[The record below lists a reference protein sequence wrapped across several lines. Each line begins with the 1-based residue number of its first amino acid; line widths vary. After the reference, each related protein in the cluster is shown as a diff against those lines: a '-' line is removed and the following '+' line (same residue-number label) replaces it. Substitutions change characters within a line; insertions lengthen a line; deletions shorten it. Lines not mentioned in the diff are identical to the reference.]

1 MGLIRLDKQY
11 EKLYVVGCS
20 FTTGF
25 LEKDK
30 GSWGTYLAKKLNCK
44 YHNAAGQSSSN
55 YSIISQV
62 VNMCETYDMTNSCV
76 GIQFSE
82 RSRREMWSSEYNHY
96 ETFNV
101 ATLEVNL
108 EENLSNNLNFIKKN
122 VEFFDDIWFNDNE
135 NMLRTTISML
145 LIKGYLESK
154 NIDFIMFE
162 GISTIADEIN
172 ANNVEYNRYA
182 KLLDKNFRNQILN
195 EKTFF
200 KKYGP
205 MQPFNRTHPL
215 YDKTKNG
222 GHPNSE
228 FVEWW
233 VEEMF
238 QHIKDNQ

>member
-25 LEKDK
+25 LEKDN
-30 GSWGTYLAKKLNCK
+30 GSWGLYLAEKLNCK
-44 YHNAAGQSSSN
+44 YQNAAGQSSSN
-55 YSIISQV
+55 YSIITQV
-62 VNMCETYDMTNSCV
+62 VNLCETFDMTNSCV

-82 RSRREMWSSEYNHY
+82 RSRREMWSSQFNHY

-101 ATLEVNL
+101 ATLQVNQ
-108 EENLSNNLNFIKKN
+108 EKNLSDNLKFVKKN

-135 NMLRTTISML
+135 NMLRTITSML
-145 LIKGYLESK
+145 LVKGYLESK

-162 GISTIADEIN
+162 GISTIADEIKDI
-172 ANNVEYNRYA
+172 NVEYNRYV
-182 KLLDKNFRNQILN
+182 KLLDKNFRNQMLN

-215 YDKTKNG
+215 FDNTKNG

-228 FVEWW
+228 FIKWW
-233 VEEMF
+233 VEEMY

>member
-25 LEKDK
+25 LENSE
-30 GSWGTYLAKKLNCK
+30 GSWGTHLAEKLNCK
-44 YHNAAGQSSSN
+44 CQISAGQSSSN
-55 YSIISQV
+55 YSIITQV
-62 VNMCETYDMTNSCV
+62 VNVCETYDMSNSCI

-82 RSRREMWSSEYNHY
+82 RSRREMWSSDFNHY
-96 ETFNV
+96 ETFNIS
-101 ATLEVNL
+101 TLQVND
-108 EENLSNNLNFIKKN
+108 EKNLSDNLKFVKKN
-122 VEFFDDIWFNDNE
+122 INFFGNIWFNDNE
-135 NMLRTTISML
+135 NVLRTTTAVL

-162 GISTIADEIN
+162 GISTINDEIN
-172 ANNVEYNRYA
+172 AKNVEYNRYA
-182 KLLDKNFRNQILN
+182 KLLDINFRRNLLN

-200 KKYGP
+200 TKYGP

-215 YDKTKNG
+215 FDETKNG

-228 FVEWW
+228 FVKWW
-233 VEEMF
+233 ANEIYE
-238 QHIKDNQ
+238 HIKDNQ

>member
-25 LEKDK
+25 LEKSE
-30 GSWGTYLAKKLNCK
+30 GSWGTHLAKKLNCK
-44 YHNAAGQSSSN
+44 CEIAAGQSSSN
-55 YSIISQV
+55 YSIITQV
-62 VNMCETYDMTNSCV
+62 VNVCESNDMSNCCV

-82 RSRREMWSSEYNHY
+82 RSRREMWSSDFNHY
-96 ETFNV
+96 ETFNIS
-101 ATLEVNL
+101 TLKVNN
-108 EENLSNNLNFIKKN
+108 EKNLSDNLKFVKENIK
-122 VEFFDDIWFNDNE
+122 FFDNIWFNDNE
-135 NMLRTTISML
+135 NVLRTTIAIL

-162 GISTIADEIN
+162 GISTINDEITN
-172 ANNVEYNRYA
+172 KNIEYNRYVN
-182 KLLDKNFRNQILN
+182 LLDLDFRRNLLN

-215 YDKTKNG
+215 FDETKNG

-228 FVEWW
+228 FIKWW
-233 VEEMF
+233 ANEMYE
-238 QHIKDNQ
+238 HIKDNQ

>member
-1 MGLIRLDKQY
+1 MGLIRLDKQD

-25 LEKDK
+25 LEKDN
-30 GSWGTYLAKKLNCK
+30 GSWGLYLAEKLNCK
-44 YHNAAGQSSSN
+44 YQNAAGQSSSN
-55 YSIISQV
+55 YSIITQV
-62 VNMCETYDMTNSCV
+62 VNLCETFDMTNSCV

-82 RSRREMWSSEYNHY
+82 RSRREMWSSQFNHY

-101 ATLEVNL
+101 ATLQVNQ
-108 EENLSNNLNFIKKN
+108 EKNLSDNLKFVKKN

-135 NMLRTTISML
+135 NMLRTITSML
-145 LIKGYLESK
+145 LVKGYLESK

-162 GISTIADEIN
+162 GISTIADEIKDI
-172 ANNVEYNRYA
+172 NVEYNRYV
-182 KLLDKNFRNQILN
+182 KLLDKNFRNQMLN

-215 YDKTKNG
+215 FDNTKNG

-228 FVEWW
+228 FIKWW
-233 VEEMF
+233 VEEMY

>member
-1 MGLIRLDKQY
+1 
-11 EKLYVVGCS
+11 
-20 FTTGF
+20 
-25 LEKDK
+25 
-30 GSWGTYLAKKLNCK
+30 
-44 YHNAAGQSSSN
+44 
-55 YSIISQV
+55 
-62 VNMCETYDMTNSCV
+62 MTNSCV